1 MDGILIIDKPRG
13 VTSHDVVDL
22 VRKLTGDRRVG
33 HFGTLDPLATGV
45 LPVAI
50 GRATRLQQFYAGSRK
65 VYSGSIRFGFS
76 TDTYD
81 SDGRPTSEIIPVRFA
96 ASDLETTRRR
106 FLGKIEQTPPHFSAK
121 KVKGVPAHR
130 LARKNCP
137 VVLRPVPIEIFRF
150 DLNRRSGE
158 EVDFKIECSAG
169 SYIRSIAHDM
179 GQTLGCGA
187 HLTSLRRLASGEFT
201 LTRSIRIQEFLQNN
215 EPETPLQEWK
225 NHVIPMWELLKW
237 IPLIL
242 LQDDELKRI
251 TNGASICVDSL
262 RAVPGNREDGGNR
275 QGSWVRLFDGPCNV
289 VGMGTITNQEI
300 GAKEIEIKPRI
311 ILV

>member
-1 MDGILIIDKPRG
+1 MDGILIIDKPQG

-22 VRKLTGDRRVG
+22 VRKLTGDRRAG

-50 GRATRLQQFYAGSRK
+50 GRATRLQQFYVDSTK
-65 VYSGSIRFGFS
+65 IYSGSIRFGFS

-81 SDGRPTSEIIPVRFA
+81 SDGKPTSEIIPVRLA
-96 ASDLETTRRR
+96 LSNLEMARRQ
-106 FLGKIEQTPPHFSAK
+106 FLGKIEQTPPPFSAK
-121 KVKGVPAHR
+121 KVRGVPAHR
-130 LARKNCP
+130 LARKNRP
-137 VVLRPVPIEIFRF
+137 VHLRPVPIEIFRF
-150 DLNRRSGE
+150 DLNQKSGE
-158 EVDFKIECSAG
+158 EADFEIECSAG

-179 GQTLGCGA
+179 GQALGCGA

-201 LTRSIRIQEFLQNN
+201 LTRSIRLQEFLQNN
-215 EPETPLQEWK
+215 EPVISLQEWK
-225 NHVIPMWELLKW
+225 KHVIPMWQLLAW

-251 TNGASICVDSL
+251 KNGASICVDSL
-262 RAVPGNREDGGNR
+262 RAVPGSREEEGNR
-275 QGSWVRLFDGPCNV
+275 RGSWIRLFDGPCDV
-289 VGMGTITNQEI
+289 VGLGTITNQET

>member
-22 VRKLTGDRRVG
+22 VRKLTGDRRAG

-50 GRATRLQQFYAGSRK
+50 GRATRLQQFYVGSTK
-65 VYSGSIRFGFS
+65 IYSGSIRFGFS

-81 SDGRPTSEIIPVRFA
+81 SDGEPTSEIITVRLA
-96 ASDLETTRRR
+96 ASDLELARRQ
-106 FLGKIEQTPPHFSAK
+106 FLGKIEQTPPPFSAK
-121 KVKGVPAHR
+121 KVKGVPAHW
-130 LARKNCP
+130 LARRNCP
-137 VVLRPVPIEIFRF
+137 VELRPVSIEIFRF
-150 DLNRRSGE
+150 DLNQKSGE
-158 EVDFKIECSAG
+158 EVDFEIECSAG

-179 GQTLGCGA
+179 GRAMGCGA

-201 LTRSIRIQEFLQNN
+201 LTQSIRLQEFLQND
-215 EPETPLQEWK
+215 ESVTSLQEWK
-225 NHVIPMWELLKW
+225 KHVIPMWQLLAW

-242 LQDDELKRI
+242 LEDGELKRI
-251 TNGASICVDSL
+251 KNGAAICADSM
-262 RAVPGNREDGGNR
+262 RAVPGNRKGEGNR
-275 QGSWVRLFDGPCNV
+275 KGSWIRLFNGPCDV
-289 VGMGTITNQEI
+289 VGLGTITNQEI